1 MEPKMSKEKI
11 GFVNESIYFGRNTY
25 NTKEKGK

>member
-1 MEPKMSKEKI
+1 MEPKMSKEKM
-11 GFVNESIYFGRNTY
+11 GFVYESIYFGRKTY

>member
-1 MEPKMSKEKI
+1 MEPKMSQEKM
-11 GFVNESIYFGRNTY
+11 GFVNESIYFGRKTC